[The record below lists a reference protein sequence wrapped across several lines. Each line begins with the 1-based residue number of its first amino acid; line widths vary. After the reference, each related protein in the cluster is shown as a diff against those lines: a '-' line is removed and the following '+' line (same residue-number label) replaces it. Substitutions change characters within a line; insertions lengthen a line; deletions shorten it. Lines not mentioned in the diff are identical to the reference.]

1 MATDAPVGREPL
13 RRPSGDRAA
22 SEGTPSGGQRGNPQ
36 RGRPGRIFP
45 AWGATAWTPLTWT
58 SLALGGGVLLH
69 ADRVPPWVVG
79 IAFALIAWRLVAA
92 SGLVRLPGKVVRA
105 FIAFTLVG
113 AVLARFHT
121 LNGLGPGTAL
131 LVLMAAIKLLE
142 THTPRDQF
150 IVVGGTLFLLLAA
163 CLERQSLVW
172 TPLYLVETWVC
183 CASFA
188 VIAYPPE
195 KTATA
200 LLAAVTTERRPSGDR
215 AASEG
220 TPSGGQRGNPQR
232 GPARESPAGTSEPV
246 ARFDNRA
253 AILLAGRALLYALPL
268 ALVLFVFF
276 PRLSG
281 AFWALPRS
289 EGATTGLSDSM
300 SPGSISQLI
309 SSYEIAFRVKFD
321 GPLPPPQERY
331 WRGPVLHDFD
341 GYTWKRRPGGG
352 YLPKPLEYAGNTYRY
367 RVTLEPSQQRWWFTL
382 DTVDHS
388 PSPNVFFSYDFEL
401 VARDPVTDTTIFDA
415 VSHTLTRSTE
425 PLSKLARQV
434 ETQWPAGRNPRS
446 LQLAR
451 DIRGRVSS
459 DGAFVDAVL
468 KLLRTGGFVYSLTP
482 PLLDYDSVD
491 DFLFNTRSGF
501 CGHYASAFVALMRG
515 AGIPAR
521 VVTGYLG
528 GEWNPIG
535 EYFIVRQSDAH
546 SWAEVWLEGR
556 GWTRIDP
563 TAVVEPE
570 RLTRGILNLLPNTGS
585 AEARLVRFS
594 PSFAALLQRWDA
606 MNTWWTNHV
615 LKYDFKS
622 QLNLLS
628 RLGIHSPD
636 LSTLGWAFV
645 TALLSWLTWIA
656 WQMDRGPSRVRPD
669 RLARAY
675 ARLCRKLAG
684 IGLPRSAHQGPI
696 AYAET
701 VGERRPDLRD
711 AVRALLTRYAE
722 LRYGAP
728 RADSRA
734 VDVAGF
740 ERAVARLNVA
750 RPS

>member
-1 MATDAPVGREPL
+1 VATEATFSREAP
-13 RRPSGDRAA
+13 RP
-22 SEGTPSGGQRGNPQ
+22 
-36 RGRPGRIFP
+36 PGWLSS
-45 AWGATAWTPLTWT
+45 AWGAAAWTPLAWT
-58 SLALGGGVLLH
+58 SLALSGGVILH

-79 IAFALIAWRLVAA
+79 IAFALIAWRLAA
-92 SGLVRLPGKVVRA
+92 SARFVRLPGKLVRA
-105 FIAFTLVG
+105 LLAFALVG
-113 AVLARFHT
+113 AVFARFHT
-121 LNGLGPGTAL
+121 LNGLSPGTAL

-142 THTPRDQF
+142 THTARDQF

-163 CLERQSLVW
+163 CLERQSLLR
-172 TPLYLVETWVC
+172 TPLYLLETWLC

-188 VIAYPPE
+188 VIAYPPR
-195 KTATA
+195 K
-200 LLAAVTTERRPSGDR
+200 
-215 AASEG
+215 
-220 TPSGGQRGNPQR
+220 
-232 GPARESPAGTSEPV
+232 SPAGTTERSAKEPPAGATEPV
-246 ARFDNRA
+246 TRFDNRA
-253 AILLAGRALLYALPL
+253 AVLLAGRALLYALPL
-268 ALVLFVFF
+268 ALVLFVLF
-276 PRLSG
+276 PRLPG

-289 EGATTGLSDSM
+289 EGAETGLSDTM
-300 SPGSISQLI
+300 SPGSISQLT
-309 SSYEIAFRVKFD
+309 SSYEIAFRAKFS

-352 YLPKPLEYAGNTYRY
+352 YFPKPLEYAGNAYHY
-367 RVTLEPSQQRWWFTL
+367 RVTLEPSQQRWWFSL
-382 DTVDHS
+382 ETVDHS
-388 PSPNVFFSYDFEL
+388 PSPGVDFNYDYEL
-401 VARDPVTDTTIFDA
+401 VARDPVTDTTSFDA
-415 VSHTLTRSTE
+415 VSHTMTRSAE

-434 ETQWPAGRNPRS
+434 ETQWPQGRNPRS
-446 LQLAR
+446 LQFAR
-451 DIRGRVSS
+451 DLRARVNS
-459 DGAFVDAVL
+459 DRAFVDAVL
-468 KLLRTGGFVYSLTP
+468 ELLRTGGFVYSLTP

-491 DFLFNTRSGF
+491 DFLFNTRNGF
-501 CGHYASAFVALMRG
+501 CGHYASAFVTLMRG

-556 GWTRIDP
+556 GWTRVDP

-594 PSFAALLQRWDA
+594 PTFAALLQRWDA
-606 MNTWWTNHV
+606 MNTWWTNSV

-636 LSTLGWAFV
+636 MTTLGWAFV

-656 WQMDRGPSRVRPD
+656 WQMGRGPPPVRPD

-675 ARLCRKLAG
+675 ARLCRKLGG

-696 AYAET
+696 AYADA
-701 VGERRPDLRD
+701 VGERRPDLRE

-728 RADSRA
+728 RADSHA
-734 VDVAGF
+734 EDVMGF
-740 ERAVARLNVA
+740 ERAVARLSVA
-750 RPS
+750 RHSGAAPGL

>member
-1 MATDAPVGREPL
+1 
-13 RRPSGDRAA
+13 
-22 SEGTPSGGQRGNPQ
+22 
-36 RGRPGRIFP
+36 
-45 AWGATAWTPLTWT
+45 
-58 SLALGGGVLLH
+58 
-69 ADRVPPWVVG
+69 
-79 IAFALIAWRLVAA
+79 
-92 SGLVRLPGKVVRA
+92 
-105 FIAFTLVG
+105 
-113 AVLARFHT
+113 
-121 LNGLGPGTAL
+121 
-131 LVLMAAIKLLE
+131 
-142 THTPRDQF
+142 
-150 IVVGGTLFLLLAA
+150 
-163 CLERQSLVW
+163 
-172 TPLYLVETWVC
+172 VETWVC

-195 KTATA
+195 KIATA
-200 LLAAVTTERRPSGDR
+200 ITAVATTER
-215 AASEG
+215 
-220 TPSGGQRGNPQR
+220 
-232 GPARESPAGTSEPV
+232 PARESPAGTTEPV
-246 ARFDNRA
+246 TRFDNRVA
-253 AILLAGRALLYALPL
+253 VLLAGRALLYALPL
-268 ALVLFVFF
+268 ALVLFALF
-276 PRLSG
+276 PRLPG
-281 AFWALPRS
+281 AFWALPPS
-289 EGATTGLSDSM
+289 EGAETGLSDSM
-300 SPGSISQLI
+300 SPGSISQLT

-321 GPLPPPQERY
+321 GEPPPAPQRY

-352 YLPKPLEYAGNTYRY
+352 YLPQALTYAGEAYHYRI
-367 RVTLEPSQQRWWFTL
+367 TLEPSQQRWWFTL

-388 PSPNVFFSYDFEL
+388 PAPYVYFNYDYEL
-401 VARDPVTDTTIFDA
+401 VARDPVTDTTSFDA
-415 VSHTLTRSTE
+415 VSHTVTRSTG

-434 ETQWPAGRNPRS
+434 ETQWPKGRNPRS

-451 DIRGRVSS
+451 DIRARVSS

-501 CGHYASAFVALMRG
+501 CGHYASAFVTLMRG

-570 RLTRGILNLLPNTGS
+570 RLTRGIMNLLPDAGS

-594 PSFAALLQRWDA
+594 PNFAALLQRWDA
-606 MNTWWTNHV
+606 VNMWWSSHV

-645 TALLSWLTWIA
+645 TALLSWMTWIA
-656 WQMDRGPSRVRPD
+656 WQMGRGPSRVRAD

-684 IGLPRSAHQGPI
+684 IGLPRSAHQNPI
-696 AYAET
+696 AYAEA
-701 VGERRPDLRD
+701 VAEQRPDLQE
-711 AVRALLTRYAE
+711 AVRGLLARYAE

-734 VDVAGF
+734 EDVAGF
-740 ERAVARLNVA
+740 ERAVARLSVA
-750 RPS
+750 RASQEPV

>member
-1 MATDAPVGREPL
+1 MATDSQVGREPL

-36 RGRPGRIFP
+36 RGRPGWIFP

-79 IAFALIAWRLVAA
+79 IAFALIAWRLAA
-92 SGLVRLPGKVVRA
+92 SSGLVRLPGKVVRA
-105 FIAFTLVG
+105 FIAFALVG
-113 AVLARFHT
+113 LVFARFHT

-163 CLERQSLVW
+163 CLERQSLLR

-200 LLAAVTTERRPSGDR
+200 LLAAATTER
-215 AASEG
+215 
-220 TPSGGQRGNPQR
+220 
-232 GPARESPAGTSEPV
+232 PAGTSEPV
-246 ARFDNRA
+246 TRFDNRA
-253 AILLAGRALLYALPL
+253 AVLLAGRALLYALPL
-268 ALVLFVFF
+268 ALMLFVLF
-276 PRLSG
+276 PRLPG

-289 EGATTGLSDSM
+289 EGAETGLSDSM
-300 SPGSISQLI
+300 SPGSISQLT
-309 SSYEIAFRVKFD
+309 SSYEIAFRAKFD
-321 GPLPPPQERY
+321 GPLPPAQERY

-341 GYTWKRRPGGG
+341 GYTWTRRPGGG
-352 YLPKPLEYAGNTYRY
+352 YLPKPLEYAGNAYRY
-367 RVTLEPSQQRWWFTL
+367 RVTLEPSQQKWWFTL

-388 PSPNVFFSYDFEL
+388 PSPNVSFNYDFEL
-401 VARDPVTDTTIFDA
+401 VARDPVTDTTSFDA

-434 ETQWPAGRNPRS
+434 ETQWPRGRNPRS

-451 DIRGRVSS
+451 DIRARVSS

-482 PLLDYDSVD
+482 PLLDYNSVD

-501 CGHYASAFVALMRG
+501 CGHYASAFVTLMRG

-535 EYFIVRQSDAH
+535 DYFIVRQSDAH

-570 RLTRGILNLLPNTGS
+570 RLTRGIMNLLPNAGS
-585 AEARLVRFS
+585 AEGRLVRFS

-606 MNTWWTNHV
+606 VNMWWTNHV

-656 WQMDRGPSRVRPD
+656 WQMGRGPSRVRPD

-696 AYAET
+696 AYSEA
-701 VGERRPDLRD
+701 VGERRPDLRE

-734 VDVAGF
+734 QDVAGF
-740 ERAVARLNVA
+740 ERAVARLSVA
-750 RPS
+750 RAS

>member
-1 MATDAPVGREPL
+1 L
-13 RRPSGDRAA
+13 R
-22 SEGTPSGGQRGNPQ
+22 
-36 RGRPGRIFP
+36 
-45 AWGATAWTPLTWT
+45 
-58 SLALGGGVLLH
+58 
-69 ADRVPPWVVG
+69 
-79 IAFALIAWRLVAA
+79 
-92 SGLVRLPGKVVRA
+92 
-105 FIAFTLVG
+105 
-113 AVLARFHT
+113 
-121 LNGLGPGTAL
+121 
-131 LVLMAAIKLLE
+131 
-142 THTPRDQF
+142 
-150 IVVGGTLFLLLAA
+150 
-163 CLERQSLVW
+163 

-200 LLAAVTTERRPSGDR
+200 PLAAATTER
-215 AASEG
+215 
-220 TPSGGQRGNPQR
+220 
-232 GPARESPAGTSEPV
+232 PARESPAGTSEPV
-246 ARFDNRA
+246 TRFDNRA
-253 AILLAGRALLYALPL
+253 AVLLAGRTLLYALPL

-276 PRLSG
+276 PRIPG
-281 AFWALPRS
+281 AFWALPRT
-289 EGATTGLSDSM
+289 EGAETGLSDSM
-300 SPGSISQLI
+300 SPGSISLLTT
-309 SSYEIAFRVKFD
+309 SYDIAFRAKFD
-321 GPLPPPQERY
+321 GAPPLAQERY

-341 GYTWKRRPGGG
+341 GYTWKRRPAGGG

-367 RVTLEPSQQRWWFTL
+367 RITMEPSQQRWWFTL

-388 PSPNVFFSYDFEL
+388 PSPNVFFNYDFEL
-401 VARDPVTDTTIFDA
+401 VARDPVTDTTSFDA
-415 VSHTLTRSTE
+415 VSHTSTRSTE
-425 PLSKLARQV
+425 PLSKLARQI
-434 ETQWPAGRNPRS
+434 ETQWPGGRNPRS

-451 DIRGRVSS
+451 EIRARVSS

-501 CGHYASAFVALMRG
+501 CGHYASAFVTLMRG

-535 EYFIVRQSDAH
+535 DYFIVRQSDAH

-556 GWTRIDP
+556 GWTRVDP

-570 RLTRGILNLLPNTGS
+570 RLTRGILNLLPDTGS

-606 MNTWWTNHV
+606 VNMWWTNHV

-628 RLGIHSPD
+628 RLGIRSPD
-636 LSTLGWAFV
+636 LSALGWAFV

-656 WQMDRGPSRVRPD
+656 WQMGRGPSRVRPD

-696 AYAET
+696 AYAEAIA
-701 VGERRPDLRD
+701 EQRPDLRE

-728 RADSRA
+728 RTDSRA
-734 VDVAGF
+734 ADVAGF
-740 ERAVARLNVA
+740 ERSVARLIVA
-750 RPS
+750 RAR

>member
-1 MATDAPVGREPL
+1 M
-13 RRPSGDRAA
+13 
-22 SEGTPSGGQRGNPQ
+22 
-36 RGRPGRIFP
+36 
-45 AWGATAWTPLTWT
+45 TWT

-232 GPARESPAGTSEPV
+232 GPARESPAGTSEPFT
-246 ARFDNRA
+246 RFDNRA
-253 AILLAGRALLYALPL
+253 AVLLAGRALLYALPL

-276 PRLSG
+276 PRLPG

-321 GPLPPPQERY
+321 GPPPPPQERY

>member
-1 MATDAPVGREPL
+1 MATDSQVGREPL
-13 RRPSGDRAA
+13 RRPS
-22 SEGTPSGGQRGNPQ
+22 GQRGNPQ
-36 RGRPGRIFP
+36 RGRPGWIFP
-45 AWGATAWTPLTWT
+45 AWGATAWTPLTWS

-79 IAFALIAWRLVAA
+79 IAFALIAWRLAA
-92 SGLVRLPGKVVRA
+92 SSGLVRLPGKVFRA
-105 FIAFTLVG
+105 FIAFALVG
-113 AVLARFHT
+113 AVFARFHT
-121 LNGLGPGTAL
+121 LNGLSPGTAL

-163 CLERQSLVW
+163 CLERQSLLR
-172 TPLYLVETWVC
+172 TPLYLAETWVC

-200 LLAAVTTERRPSGDR
+200 LLAAATSAPVT
-215 AASEG
+215 
-220 TPSGGQRGNPQR
+220 
-232 GPARESPAGTSEPV
+232 
-246 ARFDNRA
+246 RFDNRA
-253 AILLAGRALLYALPL
+253 AVLLAGRTLLYALPL
-268 ALVLFVFF
+268 ALVLFVLF
-276 PRLSG
+276 PRIPG

-289 EGATTGLSDSM
+289 EGAETGLGDSM
-300 SPGSISQLI
+300 SPGSISLLTA
-309 SSYEIAFRVKFD
+309 SYEIAFRVKFD
-321 GPLPPPQERY
+321 GAPPPAQERY

-352 YLPKPLEYAGNTYRY
+352 YLPQALTYAGEAYHYRI
-367 RVTLEPSQQRWWFTL
+367 TLEPSQQRWWFTL

-388 PSPNVFFSYDFEL
+388 PAPYVYFNYDYEL
-401 VARDPVTDTTIFDA
+401 VARDPVTDTTSFDA
-415 VSHTLTRSTE
+415 VSHTRTRATE

-434 ETQWPAGRNPRS
+434 ETQWPVGRNPRS

-451 DIRGRVSS
+451 DIRARVSS

-491 DFLFNTRSGF
+491 DFLFNTRNGF
-501 CGHYASAFVALMRG
+501 CGHYASAFVTLMRG

-556 GWTRIDP
+556 GWTRVDP

-606 MNTWWTNHV
+606 VNMWWTNHV

-656 WQMDRGPSRVRPD
+656 WQMGRGPSRVRPD

-696 AYAET
+696 AYADAVAEQ
-701 VGERRPDLRD
+701 RPDLRE

-734 VDVAGF
+734 EDVAGF
-740 ERAVARLNVA
+740 ERSVARLIVA
-750 RPS
+750 RAR

>member
-1 MATDAPVGREPL
+1 MATDAQLGREPL
-13 RRPSGDRAA
+13 RRPGW
-22 SEGTPSGGQRGNPQ
+22 
-36 RGRPGRIFP
+36 IFP
-45 AWGATAWTPLTWT
+45 AWGWGASAWTPLTWT

-79 IAFALIAWRLVAA
+79 IAFALIAWRLAV
-92 SGLVRLPGKVVRA
+92 SYGLLRLPGKMVRA
-105 FIAFTLVG
+105 FLAFALVG
-113 AVLARFHT
+113 AVFARFHT
-121 LNGLGPGTAL
+121 LNGLGPGTTL

-163 CLERQSLVW
+163 CLERQSLVR

-200 LLAAVTTERRPSGDR
+200 LLAAVTS
-215 AASEG
+215 A
-220 TPSGGQRGNPQR
+220 
-232 GPARESPAGTSEPV
+232 PV
-246 ARFDNRA
+246 TRFDNRA
-253 AILLAGRALLYALPL
+253 AVFLAGRTLLYALPL
-268 ALVLFVFF
+268 ALVLFVVF
-276 PRLSG
+276 PRLPG

-289 EGATTGLSDSM
+289 EGAETGLSDSM

-341 GYTWKRRPGGG
+341 GYTWTRRPGGG

-388 PSPNVFFSYDFEL
+388 PSPNVFFNYDFEL
-401 VARDPVTDTTIFDA
+401 VARDPVTDTTVFDA

-451 DIRGRVSS
+451 DIRARVSS
-459 DGAFVDAVL
+459 DRAFVDAVL
-468 KLLRTGGFVYSLTP
+468 QLFRTGGFVYSLTP

-491 DFLFNTRSGF
+491 DFLFNARSGF
-501 CGHYASAFVALMRG
+501 CGHYASAFVTLMRG

-570 RLTRGILNLLPNTGS
+570 RLTRGILNLLPDTGS

-606 MNTWWTNHV
+606 VNTWWTNHV

-656 WQMDRGPSRVRPD
+656 WQMGRGPSRARPD

-684 IGLPRSAHQGPI
+684 IGLPRSADQGPI
-696 AYAET
+696 AYAEA
-701 VGERRPDLRD
+701 VGERRPDLQE
-711 AVRALLTRYAE
+711 AVRALLTRYAA

-734 VDVAGF
+734 EDVAGF
-740 ERAVARLNVA
+740 ERAVARLKVA
-750 RPS
+750 RAR